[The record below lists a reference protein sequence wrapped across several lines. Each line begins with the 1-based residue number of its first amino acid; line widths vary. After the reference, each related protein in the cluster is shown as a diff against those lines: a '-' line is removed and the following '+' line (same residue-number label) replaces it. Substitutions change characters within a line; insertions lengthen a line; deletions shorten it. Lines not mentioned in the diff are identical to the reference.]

1 MKTTFKITML
11 AAVVSFSMA
20 CKKDQ
25 SNPGTTQADSREMQ
39 AIVTTTSNNLKNI
52 SFTKDPDVD
61 FLLVLKTQQQAVIDL
76 ANLELKSGTDNY
88 LKNKAKAIL
97 AKNQLLITQLAAY
110 LKANPA
116 QANDLKFDALLL
128 LNKTGAITQAD
139 LNGKI
144 DHDFASLMLGL
155 HQAGVDITKLEL
167 AYGRRATI
175 LAIANKILPEH
186 EAEVQELKAWLLA
199 NQNK

>member
-1 MKTTFKITML
+1 MKTTFKVIML

-20 CKKDQ
+20 CKKDR
-25 SNPGTTQADSREMQ
+25 SDSGTPEADSKQMQ

-61 FLLVLKTQQQAVIDL
+61 FLLVLKTQQQGVIDL
-76 ANLELKSGTDNY
+76 ANLELKSGTDSY
-88 LKNKAKAIL
+88 LKNKAKEIL
-97 AKNQLLITQLAAY
+97 AKNELLITQVVAY

-116 QANDLKFDALLL
+116 QANDLKFDAMLL
-128 LNKTGAITQAD
+128 LNKTTPITQAD
-139 LNGKI
+139 LSGKI
-144 DHDFASLMLGL
+144 DLDFATLMLGL

-167 AYGRRATI
+167 AYGRRETI
-175 LAIANKILPEH
+175 LAMANKILPQH
-186 EAEVQELKAWLLA
+186 QAEVQELKAWLIA

>member
-11 AAVVSFSMA
+11 AACISFSIA
-20 CKKDQ
+20 CKKDH
-25 SNPGTTQADSREMQ
+25 SDPGTTHTASQEMQ
-39 AIVTTTSNNLKNI
+39 AIVTSTSNNLKGI

-61 FLLVLKTQQQAVIDL
+61 FLLVLKTQQQGVIDL

-88 LKNKAKAIL
+88 LKNKAKAII
-97 AKNQLLITQLAAY
+97 AKNELLITQVAAY

-116 QANDLKFDALLL
+116 QTNDLKFDAMLL

-139 LNGKI
+139 LSGKI

-167 AYGRRATI
+167 AYGRRDSI

-186 EAEVQELKAWLLA
+186 QAEVQELKAWLIA
-199 NQNK
+199 NQSK